1 MLHLP
6 SFLSLRPVLVAD
18 GLACLAMAAGLL
30 SLASPLAPLT
40 DLPVALLRGAGLVLT
55 PVGAFILW
63 LASHREVPAAGVA
76 LVVGGNAAWVAASL
90 GLVLAG
96 LVQPN
101 GLGLALV
108 LAQAAAV
115 AGIAALEHARR
126 PRQGRAARA

>member
-1 MLHLP
+1 MPRHRSLLA
-6 SFLSLRPVLVAD
+6 LRPVLVVD

-30 SLASPLAPLT
+30 GLASPLATLT
-40 DLPVALLRGAGLVLT
+40 DLPVALLRGAGLVLG

-63 LASHREVPAAGVA
+63 LASRREVPAAGVA

-90 GLVLAG
+90 GLLVDG

-101 GLGLALV
+101 SLGTALV

>member
-1 MLHLP
+1 
-6 SFLSLRPVLVAD
+6 
-18 GLACLAMAAGLL
+18 
-30 SLASPLAPLT
+30 
-40 DLPVALLRGAGLVLT
+40 
-55 PVGAFILW
+55 LW
-63 LASHREVPAAGVA
+63 LASRREVPVAGVA

-115 AGIAALEHARR
+115 AGMATLEHARR